1 MARPTKAEHERRDA
15 RLSPVRVTLAE
26 KLHVEEQAHNAGL
39 SVADFLRT
47 LALYEEVK
55 PPKSKIDAGF
65 LMELNRIGVNLNQ
78 LAHAANTGRTEKA
91 LITYAIDELV
101 ALMKRIDGGG

>member
-1 MARPTKAEHERRDA
+1 MARPTKAEHEKRA
-15 RLSPVRVTLAE
+15 ENLPPVRVTLAE

-39 SVADFLRT
+39 SITDYLRT

-55 PPKSKIDAGF
+55 PPKSKIDADL

-78 LAHAANTGRTEKA
+78 LTHAANVGRAEHA
-91 LITYAIDELV
+91 QIAYVLDELHQ
-101 ALMKRIDGGG
+101 LMQRIDGGG